1 MKERKRIPVTP
12 PRRRIPVSPTR
23 HMTPVVTPDDA
34 LEKAPLTVM
43 GQPRKRIPVTPPD
56 YLL

>member
-1 MKERKRIPVTP
+1 M
-12 PRRRIPVSPTR
+12 SPTR